1 MKKTLIALSAL
12 AALGLGACSSTSNT
26 AANGGGSLAS
36 PTDARVAVKD
46 TTISTDFTDQGIKIY
61 YSMFGNLEKIEVTG
75 YAPVWKG
82 NYTVVA
88 EADAMDKLVKFV
100 HGKNVSSSRRVQV
113 IANVLDHARDDTLNS
128 FKTADGNIAI
138 TDTQAA
144 NLPAD
149 TGIDKEQRENTARR
163 IADRM
168 DRTIVNTVNTITS
181 SGRLTAV
188 YKVRDSVS
196 SDGRTYFATYTWS
209 EKDQKTAEY
218 VRNRMA
224 VMK

>member
-1 MKKTLIALSAL
+1 MKKTLIALSAI
-12 AALGLGACSSTSNT
+12 ATLGLGACSNT
-26 AANGGGSLAS
+26 GSSSANGGGGLAS
-36 PTDARVAVKD
+36 PSDARVAVKD

-61 YSMFGNLEKIEVTG
+61 YTMFGNIEKIEVTG

-82 NYTVVA
+82 NYTIVA

-113 IANVLDHARDDTLNS
+113 IANVLDHARDNTLNT
-128 FKTADGNIAI
+128 FKTADGSIAL
-138 TDTQAA
+138 TDKQADA
-144 NLPAD
+144 LPPD
-149 TGIDKEQRENTARR
+149 TGIDREQRENTALR
-163 IADRM
+163 IAERM

-196 SDGRTYFATYTWS
+196 SDGKTYFAVYTWS

-218 VRNRMA
+218 IRNRMA
-224 VMK
+224 IMK